1 MPRARSL
8 AVIPV
13 LAVTLALTAAPLAQN
28 QSGPSP
34 ATAAA
39 GARRSRA
46 R

>member
-1 MPRARSL
+1 MCRIR
-8 AVIPV
+8 VIPA

-34 ATAAA
+34 
-39 GARRSRA
+39 RRLHPALR